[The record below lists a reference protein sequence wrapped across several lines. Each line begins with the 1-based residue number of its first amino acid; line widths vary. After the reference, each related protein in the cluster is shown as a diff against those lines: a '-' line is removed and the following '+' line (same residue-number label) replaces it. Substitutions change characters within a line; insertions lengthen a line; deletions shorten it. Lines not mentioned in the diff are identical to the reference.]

1 MINEPKYDQYYTL
14 PEEYILLNAKPKLF
28 DIRKTKVQKKWTREE
43 DMILIELA
51 HRYNHK
57 NWKAISSHFND
68 KTSLQCFSRYKRI
81 RPGIVKGSWTREED
95 EKILELVNKYG
106 KSWSK
111 ISKVLISRNGK
122 QIRDMYINILDPN
135 IKKGKF
141 SLEEDLKLLSLY
153 RKLGPRWATI
163 SKFFDNRTA
172 DMIKNRFHS
181 SIKKNM
187 KFFEDLEGDY
197 PYKNLNYFN
206 YGNLYSGNSEVKTLK
221 STRYNS
227 LEEGRDFYTLE
238 NGNLYNSNGNF
249 CVKQEQE
256 MQNFPDNCC
265 QEEYSRKDFEGLKT
279 ENPINLVFLQTADI
293 PSTQTP
299 QSPMWQLEDY
309 FII

>member
-1 MINEPKYDQYYTL
+1 MTNELKYEQFYTL
-14 PEEYILLNAKPKLF
+14 PEEYILLNGKPKLF

-43 DMILIELA
+43 DLILIDLA
-51 HRYNHK
+51 RCYNHK
-57 NWKAISSHFND
+57 NWKAISSHFSD

-111 ISKVLISRNGK
+111 ISKVLVSRNGK
-122 QIRDMYINILDPN
+122 QIRDRYINILDPN

-187 KFFEDLEGDY
+187 KFFEDLEGEN
-197 PYKNLNYFN
+197 PYKALNYQN
-206 YGNLYSGNSEVKTLK
+206 YANYASEQRTLK
-221 STRYNS
+221 STRFNS
-227 LEEGRDFYTLE
+227 LEEGNFYQIE
-238 NGNLYNSNGNF
+238 NGNGLNECEQCNVD
-249 CVKQEQE
+249 CCLKQENYTHE
-256 MQNFPDNCC
+256 
-265 QEEYSRKDFEGLKT
+265 EEYSRKDFEGLKT
-279 ENPINLVFLQTADI
+279 ENPINLNFLQTADI

-309 FII
+309 FVI